1 MSLNLIYIEIMT
13 ACSIMM
19 LVAFIISP
27 MDMKKELFGGIFV
40 PLFVL
45 LVFLLINYLIYL
57 ISLIFIRKSYILNKK
72 NIEFNNKKICF
83 SDVYNITF
91 YSGNFSKTRY
101 DAEVLTLF
109 DNEYKTLSQE
119 IPMSD
124 NLWITK
130 NYEHEY
136 IIDNSIGTVNIEVKY
151 LNGIEPKLEIENRKN
166 SNDENYQYCLVTY
179 DTNRYM
185 LYKNILQDIKNKK
198 LIDYE
203 NLNSIKLKITV
214 SQENYEKLQQNYEK
228 YCKQY

>member
-1 MSLNLIYIEIMT
+1 MVQQINIM
-13 ACSIMM
+13 
-19 LVAFIISP
+19 
-27 MDMKKELFGGIFV
+27 
-40 PLFVL
+40 
-45 LVFLLINYLIYL
+45 N
-57 ISLIFIRKSYILNKK
+57 
-72 NIEFNNKKICF
+72 
-83 SDVYNITF
+83 
-91 YSGNFSKTRY
+91 
-101 DAEVLTLF
+101 
-109 DNEYKTLSQE
+109 KTLSQE

-228 YCKQY
+228 YCK

>member
-1 MSLNLIYIEIMT
+1 MITCGVGAGIAIGSYLNFEHGSTDQY
-13 ACSIMM
+13 
-19 LVAFIISP
+19 
-27 MDMKKELFGGIFV
+27 
-40 PLFVL
+40 
-45 LVFLLINYLIYL
+45 
-57 ISLIFIRKSYILNKK
+57 
-72 NIEFNNKKICF
+72 
-83 SDVYNITF
+83 
-91 YSGNFSKTRY
+91 
-101 DAEVLTLF
+101 
-109 DNEYKTLSQE
+109 NEYNTLSQE

>member
-1 MSLNLIYIEIMT
+1 
-13 ACSIMM
+13 
-19 LVAFIISP
+19 
-27 MDMKKELFGGIFV
+27 
-40 PLFVL
+40 
-45 LVFLLINYLIYL
+45 
-57 ISLIFIRKSYILNKK
+57 
-72 NIEFNNKKICF
+72 
-83 SDVYNITF
+83 
-91 YSGNFSKTRY
+91 
-101 DAEVLTLF
+101 
-109 DNEYKTLSQE
+109 
-119 IPMSD
+119 MSD

-136 IIDNSIGTVNIEVKY
+136 IIDNSIATVNIEVKY

-166 SNDENYQYCLVTY
+166 SNEENYQYCLVTY

>member
-1 MSLNLIYIEIMT
+1 MITCGVGAGIAIGSYLNFEHVSTNQY
-13 ACSIMM
+13 
-19 LVAFIISP
+19 
-27 MDMKKELFGGIFV
+27 
-40 PLFVL
+40 
-45 LVFLLINYLIYL
+45 
-57 ISLIFIRKSYILNKK
+57 
-72 NIEFNNKKICF
+72 
-83 SDVYNITF
+83 
-91 YSGNFSKTRY
+91 
-101 DAEVLTLF
+101 
-109 DNEYKTLSQE
+109 NEYKTLSQE

-151 LNGIEPKLEIENRKN
+151 LNGIEPKLEIENREN